1 MALLHLCE
9 CIEDC
14 EHISLAVRMIHFL
27 GVEGPK
33 TTNPAKYIRYVYN
46 RVILENE
53 EIRAAAGKVGKH
65 RIIVSSLIIYLKID

>member
-1 MALLHLCE
+1 
-9 CIEDC
+9 
-14 EHISLAVRMIHFL
+14 MIHFL

-53 EIRAAAGKVGKH
+53 EIRAAAGKVSKH
-65 RIIVSSLIIYLKID
+65 LDQIYLNRISLISNIIHI